1 MLSFKFLL
9 LCNLDPLFLLLIS
22 LDTDLLLL
30 SIPFLLSVVD
40 EILTIKLFILKIF
53 LGFIML
59 SLTANKRGL
68 KVLLFALLM
77 NQLIS
82 KSFVSHPDFVD
93 LSLIKLI
100 QSQSLRWKGSDWACL
115 RARAH
120 APPWAAVQLIVPT
133 HGLLRGQS
141 TATSESVL
149 AIWLSQ
155 LVHSQHGDV
164 CSGPWN
170 LTVVELSVTL
180 LLLYSLPLLNN
191 IIKSLLKRR
200 QVVVVSYLGQLSYQ
214 LVVLIFLRLLVSHLS
229 FEILQTL
236 PWDILHVYL

>member
-30 SIPFLLSVVD
+30 SIPFLLGVVD

-100 QSQSLRWKGSDWACL
+100 QSQSLRWKGSD
-115 RARAH
+115 
-120 APPWAAVQLIVPT
+120 
-133 HGLLRGQS
+133 
-141 TATSESVL
+141 
-149 AIWLSQ
+149 
-155 LVHSQHGDV
+155 
-164 CSGPWN
+164 
-170 LTVVELSVTL
+170 
-180 LLLYSLPLLNN
+180 
-191 IIKSLLKRR
+191 
-200 QVVVVSYLGQLSYQ
+200 
-214 LVVLIFLRLLVSHLS
+214 
-229 FEILQTL
+229 
-236 PWDILHVYL
+236 